1 MQNNDNKKYNIF
13 LEDHLNSLNDIDDS
27 LNSFL
32 SIYENKKKI
41 KSLLSIFLLNY
52 NIIFRCYGMN
62 GLVKFSQ
69 ENWRDALRFGYYI
82 EDDIN
87 LKLPKKKYHSLWI
100 LIIKYLN
107 YFLLP
112 GADIKS
118 MSDKIILRLS
128 KFSIL
133 GIKPIICEK
142 RKATLISILIQ
153 YFSKYHNDED
163 LTLLRK
169 LLSDDVPK
177 LFYSD
182 PILTKKKLIKINCV
196 SNIFFEFIGYENIF
210 LYQSK
215 ITITG
220 NQHGGG
226 YFCYKNI
233 LFHDLEYS
241 ICDEYVGWGL
251 SQGLNKHQKKFKKIF
266 SDKSDEKRII
276 WHESATLPL
285 PNFYLFFDIFN
296 QISKEKMDFIYSE
309 LREKNIKFINQP
321 HPFKSRLYDKYRNKV
336 LIDQNNRG
344 ENKLNKSDLLI
355 CDNSAT
361 SLLHFCIENEIL
373 FIIVSLRS
381 ELSCMTKNQFEWF
394 KTLRD
399 SGQWIFTDE
408 KKKLGELASSY
419 LSNQFSLSESV
430 KNFHKSTFIDI

>member
-13 LEDHLNSLNDIDDS
+13 LEDHLNSLNDIDGS

-62 GLVKFSQ
+62 GLIKFSQ

-118 MSDKIILRLS
+118 ILDKIILRLS
-128 KFSIL
+128 KFSVL
-133 GIKPIICEK
+133 GIKPITCEK
-142 RKATLISILIQ
+142 RKATLISILIR
-153 YFSKYHNDED
+153 YLSKYHNDED
-163 LTLLRK
+163 LILLRK
-169 LLSDDVPK
+169 LLSDDIPK

-215 ITITG
+215 ITVTG

-226 YFCYKNI
+226 YFSYKNI

-241 ICDEYVGWGL
+241 ICDEYIGWGL
-251 SQGLNKHQKKFKKIF
+251 SECSNKHQKKFKKIY
-266 SDKSDEKRII
+266 SNESNDKRII

-285 PNFYLFFDIFN
+285 PNFYLFFDIFK
-296 QISKEKMDFIYSE
+296 QITEEKIDYIYSE
-309 LREKNIKFINQP
+309 LNERNIEFTNQP
-321 HPFKSRLYDKYRNKV
+321 HPFRSKLYEKYRDKV
-336 LIDQNNRG
+336 LIDSRNRG
-344 ENKLNKSDLLI
+344 ENKLSKSDLLI
-355 CDNSAT
+355 CDNSAS
-361 SLLHFCIENEIL
+361 SLLHFCIENDIL
-373 FIIVSLRS
+373 FVIVSFRS
-381 ELSCMTKNQFEWF
+381 ELSCMTKNQLKWHRI
-394 KTLRD
+394 LRD

-408 KKKLGELASSY
+408 KNKLGELASSY
-419 LSNQFSLSESV
+419 LSNQFNLSKSV
-430 KNFHKSTFIDI
+430 KDFHKSTFIDI